1 MTQEEVN
8 AGLSVA
14 PKTQH
19 QDRNCAVIPL
29 RVYATAIPIV
39 GIAADQA
46 SR

>member
-8 AGLSVA
+8 AGLGVA
-14 PKTQH
+14 PETHH
-19 QDRNCAVIPL
+19 QNPNCDVILL

>member
-14 PKTQH
+14 PKTH
-19 QDRNCAVIPL
+19 RQDRSGGVIPL
-29 RVYATAIPIV
+29 RVYATAIV